1 MYDSK
6 NRNLNAKRKEIH
18 TIDGAFFRD
27 DSMRTDW
34 ILKYQKASKNQKRII
49 YYRCQMKTEA
59 DR

>member
-1 MYDSK
+1 MYD
-6 NRNLNAKRKEIH
+6 KRKEIH

-27 DSMRTDW
+27 DSIRTDW

>member
-27 DSMRTDW
+27 DSIRTDW
-34 ILKYQKASKNQKRII
+34 ILKYQKASKKN
-49 YYRCQMKTEA
+49 YLLQMSNE
-59 DR
+59 DRSR